1 NGHGN
6 IHAYFGDYIT
16 LNKDNSEAYVYFSSL
31 GVADGHSVDALAHIV
46 VNTAKSSDV
55 NQTRYFL
62 TSGTDLLSMV
72 SLAGGGSTATL
83 NFLKNT
89 D

>member
-1 NGHGN
+1 
-6 IHAYFGDYIT
+6 
-16 LNKDNSEAYVYFSSL
+16 

-89 D
+89 DQTVIDKLYNSVSTNDTITHV